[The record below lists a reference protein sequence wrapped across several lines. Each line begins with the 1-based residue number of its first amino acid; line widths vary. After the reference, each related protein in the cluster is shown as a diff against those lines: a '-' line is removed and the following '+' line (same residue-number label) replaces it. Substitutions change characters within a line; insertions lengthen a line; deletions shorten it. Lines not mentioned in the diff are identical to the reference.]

1 MSEIGRQSAMVLA
14 ATALLVCPAAN
25 RASVQAPAFT
35 AADVQFMQGMIIHHE
50 QAIAMVALVPTR
62 TKTAALGLI
71 GRRIDVSQRDEIKL
85 MTRWLE
91 AHHQPTRLPMDHDN
105 MTSMPMMPGML
116 SPEEMVALD
125 AAQGTTFDRLF
136 LEGMIK
142 HHQGALEMVKE
153 LFSNEGAGQN
163 VEIFR
168 FASEVDADQ
177 RAEIKR
183 MQALLTPK
191 RD

>member
-1 MSEIGRQSAMVLA
+1 MTLA
-14 ATALLVCPAAN
+14 LCALPVHPAPAAG
-25 RASVQAPAFT
+25 QAPTFT
-35 AADVQFMQGMIIHHE
+35 EADVQFMQGMIVHHQ
-50 QAIAMVALVPTR
+50 QAIAMAALVPTH
-62 TKTAALGLI
+62 TKTSALGLI
-71 GRRIDVSQRDEIKL
+71 ARRIDVSQRDEIKL

-91 AHHQPTRLPMDHDN
+91 THRRPTRAAMDHDN
-105 MTSMPMMPGML
+105 MTSMPLMPGML
-116 SPEEMVALD
+116 STEEMAALG
-125 AAQGTTFDRLF
+125 AATGTAFDRLF

-142 HHQGALEMVKE
+142 HHQGALVMVKD
-153 LFSNEGAGQN
+153 LFSKEGAAQN

>member
-1 MSEIGRQSAMVLA
+1 MSLLLRA
-14 ATALLVCPAAN
+14 APAA
-25 RASVQAPAFT
+25 SQAPAFT
-35 AADVQFMQGMIIHHE
+35 EADVQFMQGMIVHHE
-50 QAIAMVALVPTR
+50 QAIAMAALVPTH
-62 TKTAALGLI
+62 TKTPSLGLI

-91 AHHQPTRLPMDHDN
+91 AHHQPTRLTMAHDN
-105 MTSMPMMPGML
+105 MASMPMMPGML
-116 SPEEMVALD
+116 SREEMAAL
-125 AAQGTTFDRLF
+125 GTARGTAFDRLF

-142 HHQGALEMVKE
+142 HHQGALEMVKD
-153 LFSNEGAGQN
+153 LFSKEGAGQN

-183 MQALLTPK
+183 MQSLLTPK